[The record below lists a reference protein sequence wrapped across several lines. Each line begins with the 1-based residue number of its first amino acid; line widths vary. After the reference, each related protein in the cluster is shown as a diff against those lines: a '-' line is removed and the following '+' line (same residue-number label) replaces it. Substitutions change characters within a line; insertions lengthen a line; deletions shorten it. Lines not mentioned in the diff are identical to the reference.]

1 LLGALAVAGLSA
13 FSLVPS
19 EKLRLKPSKP
29 LFFYLVPLLRTQQLL
44 AASRAVIEAGDWPQ
58 LRSILSRISGEP
70 NSVRVR
76 ACVSAHERAFLA
88 CAVAICKLRVAFSP
102 CRLLAV
108 C

>member
-1 LLGALAVAGLSA
+1 MAGLSA

-76 ACVSAHERAFLA
+76 ECAHMSARLWHAPLPSS
-88 CAVAICKLRVAFSP
+88 KLRV
-102 CRLLAV
+102 
-108 C
+108 